1 MRRAFLLA
9 VVAATVTAMS
19 LVAQQPAKQIEYDKR
34 APVVPLL
41 EDDAHKLIP
50 HLTND
55 FDGSQQASNAA
66 SEDAD
71 VYSGGSALRVTPLQR
86 HSRQILGWTWRI
98 VEKPT
103 AAGEYRYI
111 RFAWKKAGGEGIAVQ
126 LHDQARTWIVRYHA
140 GKNVLNWQPS
150 IGVADAIPKEWTV
163 VTRDLWADN
172 GKQPMTLTGMAFTAF
187 DGQHG
192 LFDHVMLGRTV
203 ADLDEAS
210 DAALGRTKP
219 GYSLD
224 PKYREALWEDLFEK
238 DREKASVA
246 VRGLLGDAKGVAPLL
261 ADRLPQTTQSP
272 EEVKDRAKRIGTYI
286 TQLGGDTDFDTRLA
300 AEEGLAKIGA
310 PAEPSIR
317 SALTSADPEVRYRAN
332 RLMRNLKLEE
342 GESPVAARV
351 AARMTRILE
360 RAGTD
365 ESKALLKKMSD
376 GVYGP
381 DYLDPAAAAL
391 ARMK

>member
-1 MRRAFLLA
+1 MRRAFWLA
-9 VVAATVTAMS
+9 VAAATVAAAA
-19 LVAQQPAKQIEYDKR
+19 LVAQQPAKQIDYDKK
-34 APVVPLL
+34 AAVVPLL

-55 FDGSQQASNAA
+55 FDGSQQASNAT

-71 VYSGGSALRVTPLQR
+71 VYSGGSALRVTPMQR
-86 HSRQILGWTWRI
+86 HSGRIAGWNWRI
-98 VEKPT
+98 VEKP
-103 AAGEYRYI
+103 AGPGEYRYI
-111 RFAWKKAGGEGIAVQ
+111 RFAWKKSGGEGIAVQ
-126 LHDQARTWIVRYHA
+126 LHDQNRTWIVRYHA
-140 GKNVLNWQPS
+140 GKNVLGWTPS
-150 IGVADAIPKEWTV
+150 IEVANTTPKEWTV

-172 GKQPMTLTGMAFTAF
+172 NKQPLTLTGMAFTAF

-219 GYSLD
+219 GHSLD

-246 VRGLLGDAKGVAPLL
+246 VRGLMGDAKEVVPMI

-272 EEVKDRAKRIGTYI
+272 DEVKNRAGRISTYI
-286 TQLGGDTDFDTRLA
+286 SQLGSDTDFDTRLA

-317 SALTSADPEVRYRAN
+317 AALTSGDPEVRYRAN
-332 RLMRNLKLEE
+332 RLMRDLKLEA
-342 GESPVAARV
+342 GETPVAARV
-351 AARMTRILE
+351 AARMARVLE
-360 RAGTD
+360 RANTD
-365 ESKALLKKMSD
+365 EAKALLKKMSD

-391 ARMK
+391 ARLK